1 MLNNIADIYEE
12 KMNHFAENLS
22 MLLEPILIVFL
33 GLMVACLV
41 IAMYLPIFK
50 LGSVI

>member
-1 MLNNIADIYEE
+1 MLNNIADLYEE
-12 KMNHFAENLS
+12 KMNYFADNLS
-22 MLLEPILIVFL
+22 VLLEPVLIIIL
-33 GLMVACLV
+33 GLMVGCLV